1 MYPRFSDYESG
12 VHKPLSLIEVEKEM
26 ITSVESLQLT
36 TSSSESPSS
45 QLFNFY
51 KKYSSNNLFNFDTKE
66 ESSEEKLF
74 KVVEIVPREEKC
86 LQKEIL
92 APVFSSLHLLR
103 RLHKSFSRLVDSD
116 PIREVVAQ
124 DFSKYNNKKKYSIS
138 ICVIYSLA
146 KFYFYFKDD
155 LDAIKKYFEDF
166 K

>member
-12 VHKPLSLIEVEKEM
+12 VHKPVSIIEVEKEM
-26 ITSVESLQLT
+26 TTSDESIQLT
-36 TSSSESPSS
+36 TSSSESASS

-51 KKYSSNNLFNFDTKE
+51 KKYSSNILFNFDTKE

-74 KVVEIVPREEKC
+74 EEVEIVPREEKS

-92 APVFSSLHLLR
+92 APVFSSLDLLR

-116 PIREVVAQ
+116 PIREVLAQ
-124 DFSKYNNKKKYSIS
+124 DFSKYNHKKKYSIS
-138 ICVIYSLA
+138 ICVIYSLE
-146 KFYFYFKDD
+146 KFYFYFKED
-155 LDAIKKYFEDF
+155 LDAIKKYLEEF